1 MPLPETHPIVE
12 RDVSTPATLP
22 EYDWELTGWIPA
34 KPAGLEYGYVIR
46 GQAIGSTREQL
57 IETLVQRESEIS
69 FVWTPETPEP
79 VPPQRV
85 EFLAEAYRRIQARD
99 ARKAIWWGVG
109 LVAFGVVMA
118 LGFQDWKMLYRNIFS
133 VFGAVI
139 LVEGIWS
146 YWRSRFYTQEDAVS
160 GASAIRF
167 TSWVN
172 DRRVSGYT
180 ITLMACI
187 IVVSVVQPF
196 GENSIELTGLVKPA
210 VWRGE
215 VWRLLTATLM
225 HASVSHFWMNAV
237 ALVYLAKIIEHTLH
251 RAYVPLV
258 FLVTG
263 ALGSVFSVVLYPHTT
278 SVGASGGIMG
288 LLGFITIAAYFD
300 RTKYPPK
307 YLRRMLQAI
316 AITGLLGLFGFAFI
330 DNAAHLG
337 SLVGGLMMGWFWLR
351 RHDPRLT
358 NKGLLTFAGIAA
370 LVALA
375 ATAAMAVYRMV
386 TF

>member
-1 MPLPETHPIVE
+1 M
-12 RDVSTPATLP
+12 
-22 EYDWELTGWIPA
+22 
-34 KPAGLEYGYVIR
+34 
-46 GQAIGSTREQL
+46 
-57 IETLVQRESEIS
+57 
-69 FVWTPETPEP
+69 
-79 VPPQRV
+79 
-85 EFLAEAYRRIQARD
+85 
-99 ARKAIWWGVG
+99 
-109 LVAFGVVMA
+109 
-118 LGFQDWKMLYRNIFS
+118 
-133 VFGAVI
+133 
-139 LVEGIWS
+139 
-146 YWRSRFYTQEDAVS
+146 
-160 GASAIRF
+160 
-167 TSWVN
+167 
-172 DRRVSGYT
+172 SGYT

-196 GENSIELTGLVKPA
+196 AENSIELTGLVKPA

-251 RAYVPLV
+251 RAYVPLI

-263 ALGSVFSVVLYPHTT
+263 AIGSVFSVVLYPHTT

-337 SLVGGLMMGWFWLR
+337 GLVGGLMMGWFWLR

>member
-1 MPLPETHPIVE
+1 MSLAEPITVVD

-22 EYDWELTGWIPA
+22 HHEWELTGGIPA
-34 KPAGLEYGYVIR
+34 KPAGLEYGYVIK
-46 GQAIGSTREQL
+46 GQTIGSTREQL
-57 IETLVQRESEIS
+57 IETLVQRQSEIS
-69 FVWTPETPEP
+69 FVWTPATPEP
-79 VPPQRV
+79 VPPQQV
-85 EFLAEAYRRIQARD
+85 QFLVEAYRRIQARD

-118 LGFQDWKMLYRNIFS
+118 LGFQDWKMLYRNVFS
-133 VFGAVI
+133 IFGAV
-139 LVEGIWS
+139 LLAEGIWG
-146 YWRSRFYTQEDAVS
+146 YRRSHFYTQEDAVCD
-160 GASAIRF
+160 ASAVRF
-167 TSWVN
+167 TTWVT
-172 DRRVSGYT
+172 DRSLSGYS

-196 GENSIELTGLVKPA
+196 ADNSIALTGLVKPA

-225 HASVSHFWMNAV
+225 HVSVSHFWMNMV
-237 ALVYLAKIIEHTLH
+237 SLIYLAKIIEHTIH
-251 RAYVPLV
+251 RAYVPLI

-263 ALGSVFSVVLYPHTT
+263 ALGSAFSVVLYPHTT

-307 YLRRMLQAI
+307 YFRRMLQAI
-316 AITGLLGLFGFAFI
+316 VITGLLGLFGFAFI

-337 SLVGGLMMGWFWLR
+337 GLVGGLMMGGWRLSRKKKAKAPARLSWLGGVAAV
-351 RHDPRLT
+351 L
-358 NKGLLTFAGIAA
+358 A
-370 LVALA
+370 LVFIS
-375 ATAAMAVYRMV
+375 MFAVYRMIG
-386 TF
+386 